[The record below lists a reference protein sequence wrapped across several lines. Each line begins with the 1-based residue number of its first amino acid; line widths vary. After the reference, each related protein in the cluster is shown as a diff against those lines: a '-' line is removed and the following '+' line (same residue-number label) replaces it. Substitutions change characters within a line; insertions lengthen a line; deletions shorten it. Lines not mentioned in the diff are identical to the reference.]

1 MKKLFSFIRVVICV
15 IVISFIVYFYL
26 MNKGGQF
33 GTFEWIVF
41 ISLVIG
47 LILELVE
54 IYREKKEANSA

>member
-1 MKKLFSFIRVVICV
+1 
-15 IVISFIVYFYL
+15 